1 MTLQLR
7 VKVIR
12 QRLSGVQLCLCPCA
26 RFRQSQRLKRALGQ
40 ASDSPGLRNRAGL
53 LTGNGKTVVRGG
65 YRLLYDP
72 PFYNI
77 YLNMATSAPEVFL
90 QTFSGTTAT
99 PASAFPLPGIP
110 TGPNIRAE
118 LAPAITPGVL
128 DPRTQA
134 ETTVSPNFGPDK
146 VHTWSLGIERE
157 LSKNSAVEA
166 RYVGNRAANL
176 FQTIDGN
183 PFIADLATIPQFLPA
198 GLTPCTTPQ
207 FPLHP
212 ESLPD
217 LPALILEER
226 TVDRV
231 WCVSVPTLVTHITM
245 HCKPSFVPTTSLSN
259 SRFGPLTRSARLWT
273 TLARYSAL
281 LGAGQCGILAKS
293 GRFQRG

>member
-1 MTLQLR
+1 
-7 VKVIR
+7 
-12 QRLSGVQLCLCPCA
+12 
-26 RFRQSQRLKRALGQ
+26 
-40 ASDSPGLRNRAGL
+40 
-53 LTGNGKTVVRGG
+53 
-65 YRLLYDP
+65 
-72 PFYNI
+72 
-77 YLNMATSAPEVFL
+77 MATSAPEVFL

-183 PFIADLATIPQFLPA
+183 PFIADLATSFPNPVPA

-207 FPLHP
+207 ISPAP
-212 ESLPD
+212 GVAPGPASPD
-217 LPALILEER
+217 FGRANCGQGVVRER
-226 TVDRV
+226 TNTGYSHYNALQTEFRANNLFKQLTIRTSYTFSKTLDNVSEIFSTFGGGTSVAFSQNPVDFKGAEYSFSGLDYPHAASASCPTEATAVLQGAART
-231 WCVSVPTLVTHITM
+231 VPGHVLGGWAISGNYLAASGQRYT
-245 HCKPSFVPTTSLSN
+245 PSQIGHGVEFS
-259 SRFGPLTRSARLWT
+259 
-273 TLARYSAL
+273 
-281 LGAGQCGILAKS
+281 GAGGLS
-293 GRFQRG
+293 